1 MTGAPMQKPDGFLSW
16 KPAAVQIPQMPMI
29 PPGEDP
35 MSATISA
42 VLPTMTAP
50 LEANVAALQGK
61 ETMFNGKLGA
71 ATTAYQGA
79 DDSGQQGVMQIVQS
93 LGQMAG
99 QAGQMGQMAGA
110 PGQMVGQMGSQFGML
125 MQPMMQAFQS
135 AGHGAQGPSTGGPG
149 PENGAGTAGQ
159 GPGGVAGAQQQGRDG
174 DNAPARPQP
183 EPQPDTGRDDQAMA
197 GPQAGPGEV
206 RHGLSPIPVPPSEQ
220 HHPDDGGDLSRRL

>member
-1 MTGAPMQKPDGFLSW
+1 MQKPDGFLTW
-16 KPAAVQIPQMPMI
+16 NPATVEIPQMPMI

-42 VLPTMTAP
+42 VLPTMAAP

-71 ATTAYQGA
+71 ATMAYQGA

-110 PGQMVGQMGSQFGML
+110 PGQMAGQMGSQFGML

-135 AGHGAQGPSTGGPG
+135 AGHGGHAPSAGGQVPQGGP
-149 PENGAGTAGQ
+149 EMAGQ
-159 GPGGVAGAQQQGRDG
+159 GPAGVAGAPQQGRDG
-174 DNAPARPQP
+174 DNASAQP
-183 EPQPDTGRDDQAMA
+183 EPQPEAQRDDQTMA
-197 GPQAGPGEV
+197 APQAGPGEA
-206 RHGLSPIPVPPSEQ
+206 RHGLTPIPVPPPEQ
-220 HHPDDGGDLSRRL
+220 HRPDDGGDISRRL